1 MKMKIA
7 VLLSILLL
15 TCSTAVLA
23 GEVKN
28 PDTLIEALALN
39 QESLDPY
46 FQYDITSNEVC
57 KNVYE
62 NLLAWVGESVTEIK
76 PHLSLEIPSK
86 ENGLVSADGRTYTF
100 PIRKNVKFHAGGDL
114 TPADIEYTYERAMV
128 FDRAGG
134 PSWMILEPL
143 TGYSTIESIVEAEG
157 GVAYQK
163 MFDTDGNLLDPKHKD
178 ILVKVYEKYVDP
190 AVSVDGDNLVIT
202 LKEPYAPFISELP
215 QGAGWFSILD
225 KEWSIEQGAW
235 DGKADTWWNFH
246 DPKAEKDPLFD
257 KMNGTGPYK
266 LVKWDNGVEV
276 VLERFDAYWGEKPQ
290 AKHVKILTMP
300 EWSTRKAALLAG
312 DVDMAIVDPQYL
324 SQVEGQPG
332 IRVHKQLDQLSVYM
346 LFFNQTIK
354 VEGGNRYVGSG
365 KLDGDGVPP
374 DFFADI
380 HVRKAFSHLYD
391 DSVIINDVQGGNAI
405 AAYGP
410 VVKPLL
416 GYTAKEPGYNY
427 SLEKAEAE
435 FKKAFGGK
443 LWEKGFKMV
452 AAYATGRMV
461 DKAVL
466 DMITYNARKINP
478 KFKIE
483 SQSFAWSTL
492 LSDYLNG
499 VYPMWILEWNADYP
513 DPHNMA
519 YPILHPTGFYGSALG
534 AAYHEWANKEL
545 APLLD
550 QGVSEFDPAKRE
562 ALYQEI
568 CKRAEDN
575 AVIVFLYQPTRVH
588 VEREWVRGWFNNAIT
603 ESAGRHFY
611 LLEKSAN

>member
-1 MKMKIA
+1 MKTKIVSLFWLL
-7 VLLSILLL
+7 VLVWSA
-15 TCSTAVLA
+15 TVVA
-23 GEVKN
+23 EVKN

-46 FQYDITSNEVC
+46 FQYDITSNEPC

-62 NLLAWVGESVTEIK
+62 NLLAWEGESVTEYK
-76 PHLSLEIPSK
+76 PHLATQVPSQ
-86 ENGLVSADGRTYTF
+86 ENGLISDDGRVYTF
-100 PIRKNVKFHAGGDL
+100 PIRKNVKFHDGNSL
-114 TPADIEYTYERAMV
+114 TPEDIEYTYERAMI

-157 GVAYQK
+157 GVPYAK
-163 MFDTDGNLLDPKHKD
+163 MFDKDGKLVDPAYKD
-178 ILVKVYEKYVDP
+178 ILVKVFEKYVAP
-190 AVSVDGDNLVIT
+190 SVEVKGDSVVIT
-202 LKEPYAPFISELP
+202 LKTPYAPFLSQLP

-225 KEWSIEQGAW
+225 KEWCIEQGAW
-235 DGKADTWWNFH
+235 DGKADTWWRYH
-246 DPKAEKDPLFD
+246 DPKAEKDPLYS

-266 LVKWDNGVEV
+266 LVKWDNGVEI
-276 VLERFDAYWGEKPQ
+276 VLERFDGYWGEKPQ
-290 AKHVKILTMP
+290 AKYAKILTMP

-312 DVDMAIVDPQYL
+312 DVDMAVVDPQYL

-332 IRVHKQLDQLSVYM
+332 LRVHKQLDQLSVYM

-354 VEGGNRYVGSG
+354 TEGGNRYVGSG
-365 KLDGDGVPP
+365 KLDGEGVPP

-380 HVRKAFSHLYD
+380 HVRKAFSHLYND
-391 DSVIINDVQGGNAI
+391 AVIINDVQGGHAI

-416 GYTAKEPGYNY
+416 GYTAKEPGYNH
-427 SLEKAEAE
+427 SMEKAAEE
-435 FKKAFGGK
+435 FKLAFGGK
-443 LWEKGFKMV
+443 LWEKGFKLV

-466 DMITYNARKINP
+466 DLIAFNARKLNS
-478 KFKIE
+478 KFKVE

-492 LSDYLNG
+492 LSDYLKG

-534 AAYHEWANKEL
+534 AAYHEWANEHL
-545 APLLD
+545 APLLE
-550 QGVSEFDPAKRE
+550 QGVSEFDQQKRK

-588 VEREWVRGWFNNAIT
+588 VEREWVKGWFNNAIT
-603 ESAGRHFY
+603 ESTGRHFY
-611 LLEKSAN
+611 LLRKSAN